1 MTAEMSSSQD
11 KSDVIYKTKGKWWI
25 ISMYK
30 AISAYI
36 VLHRKNVL
44 LMILRDFKQPSN
56 KAFTKHLHVQSIY
69 LISAPPQKKANI
81 NSVLGEFIV
90 ILEI

>member
-1 MTAEMSSSQD
+1 
-11 KSDVIYKTKGKWWI
+11 
-25 ISMYK
+25 MYK

-69 LISAPPQKKANI
+69 LISAPPQKKPT
-81 NSVLGEFIV
+81 
-90 ILEI
+90 

>member
-1 MTAEMSSSQD
+1 
-11 KSDVIYKTKGKWWI
+11 
-25 ISMYK
+25 MYK

-69 LISAPPQKKANI
+69 LISAPPPKKANI